1 MSSQSVVLPYGAFE
15 LKRYY
20 QRNMIRGIGF
30 AAALTVFCILSI
42 WLYQVITFDEA
53 GESSNFIRIK
63 TIADLGQPP
72 GIAQKPPQ
80 IDIAKP
86 EMAMPKVGIP
96 TPVADEEVS
105 DEDVVMAT
113 RDELKEIT
121 APAVVPT
128 EASGSQLV
136 IDIPEEDY
144 MPPPDAFVAVEVD
157 PVQVYEETPEYPRL
171 ARDGGF
177 TGYVIVQAFVDKN
190 GFVKKAQAVKCTRPG
205 MGFEEAAVKAAYK
218 CQWKPAIQN
227 GNPIGVWVAYKVDFV
242 FENQ

>member
-1 MSSQSVVLPYGAFE
+1 MAHTVGMPYGAFE

-20 QRNMIRGIGF
+20 QRNMLMGTGF
-30 AAALTVFCILSI
+30 AAALTIFCILTV
-42 WLYQVITFDEA
+42 WLYKVITYEEIDA
-53 GESSNFIRIK
+53 ASRVIRIK
-63 TIADLGQPP
+63 TIADLGAPP
-72 GIAQKPPQ
+72 SLAAKPPQ

-96 TPVADEEVS
+96 TPVADEEVA

-113 RDELKEIT
+113 RDELKDIT
-121 APAVVPT
+121 APAIT
-128 EASGSQLV
+128 ATGDQGKELV

-144 MPPPDAFVAVEVD
+144 MPPADSFVAVEVN
-157 PVQVYEETPEYPRL
+157 PVQIYEETPEYPRL

-177 TGYVIVQAFVDKN
+177 TGYVIIQAFVDKT
-190 GFVKKAQAVKCTRPG
+190 GTVKKAQAVKCSRPN
-205 MGFEEAAVKAAYK
+205 MGFEDAAVKAAYK

-242 FENQ
+242 LGN